1 MLKTAG
7 KKIICILAG
16 AIMICLL
23 AEPALLG
30 TELYPAAQA
39 AEGYEAVASYS
50 EMGAVRDTL
59 RYGMTPIYPEDVED
73 GTYVVG
79 TECSSP
85 YFRILE
91 AKVTVSEGEMTAVLT
106 MATESYSHVYLGTP
120 EEAAAAPY
128 EDYIPLVSE
137 NGRFT
142 FTIPLEAFNAG
153 INLASFSVNRQK
165 WYGRQ
170 VVFDAGTLP
179 RGVTSYVIPDYDRI
193 EDAIRLYDIT
203 RGTNSVGELYAGM
216 VDDEDAGSPRR
227 LGEPVEP
234 IAMEEADGV
243 YSIDVD
249 MTGGSGRAS
258 VTSPTWLI
266 VEDGKGYAKLLW
278 SSSYYD
284 YMVVGGETFYNQT
297 TDGSNSTFVIPITA
311 MNEPMRVIADTTA
324 MGDPLEI
331 EYELTFYADSIG
343 GRGRVPQEASK
354 TVILVALVIIIGGG
368 IVNYFVK
375 KRQKR

>member
-1 MLKTAG
+1 
-7 KKIICILAG
+7 
-16 AIMICLL
+16 
-23 AEPALLG
+23 P
-30 TELYPAAQA
+30 Q
-39 AEGYEAVASYS
+39 
-50 EMGAVRDTL
+50 
-59 RYGMTPIYPEDVED
+59 
-73 GTYVVG
+73 
-79 TECSSP
+79 
-85 YFRILE
+85 
-91 AKVTVSEGEMTAVLT
+91 
-106 MATESYSHVYLGTP
+106 
-120 EEAAAAPY
+120 EAAAAPY
-128 EDYIPLVSE
+128 EDYIPLEVDGE
-137 NGRFT
+137 RFT
-142 FTIPLEAFNAG
+142 FTIPVEAFNAG

-170 VVFDAGTLP
+170 VVFDAGTVP
-179 RGVTSYVIPDYDRI
+179 RGTTEYVIPDYDRI

-203 RGTNSVGELYAGM
+203 RGTNSVGELYEGLIEEEQ
-216 VDDEDAGSPRR
+216 DSPRR

-311 MNEPMRVIADTTA
+311 MDEPMRVIADTTA

-375 KRQKR
+375 KKKK